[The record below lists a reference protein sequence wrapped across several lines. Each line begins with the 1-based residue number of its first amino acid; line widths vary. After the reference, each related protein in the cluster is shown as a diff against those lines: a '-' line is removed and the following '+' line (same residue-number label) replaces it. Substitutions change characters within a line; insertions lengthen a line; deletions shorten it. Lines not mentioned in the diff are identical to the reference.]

1 MLLIAGHFA
10 CAAFRNANLFK
21 LETFFPGTKS
31 IGVASYWA
39 LGKTKKEITII
50 ETTNKRKEMTF
61 DSHCDWLPAKRRH
74 QQVHARASWKPP
86 SQKMFIGPSEN
97 YWFSLCCLLSKF
109 YWNKTVCIEYLMLQ
123 YLRFRSHWCYS
134 VWHCFMNSCVILR
147 AMSLNKKMFKNYFP
161 SLFFRR
167 LQIKHRIFFLRPN
180 CRSDIVEQ

>member
-97 YWFSLCCLLSKF
+97 YWFSLFCLLSKF
-109 YWNKTVCIEYLMLQ
+109 YWNKTVCIEYVSYAAVSSLSFSLVLFCVTLFYEQ
-123 YLRFRSHWCYS
+123 LRNITR
-134 VWHCFMNSCVILR
+134 NVI
-147 AMSLNKKMFKNYFP
+147 K
-161 SLFFRR
+161 
-167 LQIKHRIFFLRPN
+167 
-180 CRSDIVEQ
+180 